1 MTLLGQKQ
9 IKLFLCLS
17 VLSGLLCIP
26 ACQPPLTMLE
36 QIQQAGELK
45 VITRVGPTTYFKNE
59 AEPTGFEFE
68 LAKLFAQH
76 LGVALKI
83 QVSEQISDIIDQVQ
97 TNEAHLAAA
106 GLTITRDRNLAL
118 RFTSPYQQITQTLVY
133 RQGTAKPKNLA
144 DLKGKVVLVM
154 ANSSHE
160 ERLRV
165 LKQSHPDLN
174 WVALPVTTSEVLLR
188 KVFEKEA
195 DFAIVDSNE
204 FDAHRSLMPELREA
218 FGVGQPDSLAWALN
232 INGDPSLYQAAESFL
247 SEASADGTL
256 EDLKERYYGHMSHFD
271 YVGARSFLK
280 HMEKRLPSYLDDFQ
294 LTAIK
299 VDLDWRLLAA
309 IGYQES
315 HWRPKAKSP
324 TGVRGLM
331 MLTRKTAKEMGI
343 EDRLNPTQSIDGGAR
358 YFKKLLKRFPDDI
371 PQQDKVWMALAAY
384 NAGYGHIMDARKI
397 TELEGDNPNDW
408 FEVKKRLPLLQKKEY
423 YQFTRYGYAR
433 SGSQAPIYVE
443 NIRRYYNSLL
453 WATESQQM
461 YTLVDSI
468 PLNLQ
473 TAL

>member
-1 MTLLGQKQ
+1 MTFLGQKQ
-9 IKLFLCLS
+9 IKLFLCLAT
-17 VLSGLLCIP
+17 LSGLLSMP

-59 AEPTGFEFE
+59 AESTGFEFE

-76 LGVALKI
+76 LGVALKV

-97 TNEAHLAAA
+97 SNHAHLAAA

-133 RQGTAKPKNLA
+133 RQGTEKPERLS
-144 DLKGKVVLVM
+144 DLTGKVVLVM

-165 LKQSHPDLN
+165 LKQSHPNLN

-204 FDAHRSLMPELREA
+204 FDAHRPLMPELREA
-218 FGVGQPDSLAWALN
+218 FNVGQPDSLAWALN
-232 INGDPSLYQAAESFL
+232 INGDPSLYRAAETFL
-247 SEASADGTL
+247 SQASADGTL
-256 EDLKERYYGHMSHFD
+256 EDLKERYYGHMTHFD
-271 YVGARSFLK
+271 YVGARRFLK
-280 HMEKRLPSYLDDFQ
+280 HMEKRLPKHLDDFQ

-315 HWRPKAKSP
+315 HWQPDAKSP

-331 MLTRKTAKEMGI
+331 MLTRRTAKEMGI
-343 EDRLNPTQSIDGGAR
+343 ANRLNPTQSIDGGAR
-358 YFKKLLKRFPDDI
+358 YLKKLLQRLPEEI
-371 PQQDKVWMALAAY
+371 PQHDRVWMALAAY
-384 NAGYGHIMDARKI
+384 NAGYGHVMDARKI

-423 YQFTRYGYAR
+423 YKYTRYGYAR

-443 NIRRYYNSLL
+443 NIRRYYDSLL

-461 YTLVDSI
+461 FSLVDSI
-468 PLNLQ
+468 QIKQRATL
-473 TAL
+473 